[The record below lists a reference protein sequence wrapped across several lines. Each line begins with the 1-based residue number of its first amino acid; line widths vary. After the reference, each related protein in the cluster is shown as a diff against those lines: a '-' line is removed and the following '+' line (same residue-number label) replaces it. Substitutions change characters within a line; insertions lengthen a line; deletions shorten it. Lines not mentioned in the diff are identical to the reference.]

1 MHNAGS
7 ISRWTAS
14 TALACALIAFVL
26 GSAPLSATLVLA
38 IIAVPI
44 AIVTAFFGTWRLS
57 LITIYWAIAAF
68 SSVPMS
74 NFLPVHTDTAL
85 VLLALGGLALTGSL
99 YLTYLR
105 AQADG

>member
-7 ISRWTAS
+7 ISRWTVS
-14 TALACALIAFVL
+14 TALAFALVAFVL

-44 AIVTAFFGTWRLS
+44 AIVTAFLGTWRLS
-57 LITIYWAIAAF
+57 LITIYWAIAALA
-68 SSVPMS
+68 SVPLS
-74 NFLPVHTDTAL
+74 NSLPVQTDTAL
-85 VLLALGGLALTGSL
+85 VLLALGGLVLTGTL

-105 AQADG
+105 AQTDG